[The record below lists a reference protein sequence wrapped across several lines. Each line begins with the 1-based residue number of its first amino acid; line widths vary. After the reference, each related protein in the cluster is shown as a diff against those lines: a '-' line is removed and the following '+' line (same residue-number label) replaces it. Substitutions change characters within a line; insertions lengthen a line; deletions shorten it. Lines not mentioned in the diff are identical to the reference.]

1 MEEGGTQEGK
11 RSGGWEKR
19 NKKEEEKWG
28 SINLVGRCVTEL
40 LTKSCMVPY
49 EW

>member
-1 MEEGGTQEGK
+1 MEGK

-28 SINLVGRCVTEL
+28 KYRPHLDG
-40 LTKSCMVPY
+40 M
-49 EW
+49 